1 MKKYLLSI
9 MLLMMSVILLTGCLY
24 PKGELAKNK
33 IPNEEQLEMVQ
44 TAVLQYQEE
53 TDGLLPI
60 KTKEND
66 VDVYEKYLIDFNML
80 KERQLIT
87 EPPGTAYE
95 NGGVYQYGIVTPE
108 DDTRVKI
115 IDLRITEAIRS
126 VNVKLNTYR
135 NKHTYPPY
143 GEEVADGVYTVNY
156 DKLGMKNAPEIIS
169 PYSQSSLQLVMNT
182 DGDLYVDYRSDL
194 QQALEEF
201 DHDFD
206 EGDDIRSIL
215 VDHYP
220 FMPAYSLAYTIKD
233 HEVEFLETN
242 N

>member
-1 MKKYLLSI
+1 MKRNLLTI
-9 MLLMMSVILLTGCLY
+9 MILMITGTFLTGCLY
-24 PKGELAKNK
+24 PKDELAKNK
-33 IPNEEQLEMVQ
+33 IPNEDQLEMVQ
-44 TAVLQYQEE
+44 TAVLQYQED

-66 VDVYEKYLIDFNML
+66 VDIYEKYLIDFNQL
-80 KERQLIT
+80 KERQLLT
-87 EPPGTAYE
+87 EIPGTAYE
-95 NGGVYQYGIVTPE
+95 NGGVYQYGIVTPDE
-108 DDTRVKI
+108 NPRVKL
-115 IDLRITEAIRS
+115 IDLRITEALRS

-143 GEEVADGVYTVNY
+143 GEEVAPGLYTVNY

-182 DGDLYVDYRSDL
+182 DGDLFVDYRIDL
-194 QQALEEF
+194 QQALDEF
-201 DHDFD
+201 NHDFN

-220 FMPAYSLAYTIKD
+220 FMPAYSLPYTIENE
-233 HEVEFLETN
+233 EVAFLKTN
-242 N
+242 I

>member
-1 MKKYLLSI
+1 MKKSMLMLILLI
-9 MLLMMSVILLTGCLY
+9 MTLVTLTGCLY
-24 PKGELAKNK
+24 PNDELAKNK

-44 TAVLQYQEE
+44 TAVIQYMDE

-66 VDVYEKYLIDFNML
+66 VDKYEKYLIDFNML

-87 EPPGTAYE
+87 ESPGTAYE

-108 DDTRVKI
+108 EDPRVKL
-115 IDLRITEAIRS
+115 IDLRTTEAIRS
-126 VNVKLNTYR
+126 VNVKLNIYR

-143 GEEVADGVYTVNY
+143 GEEVAEGLYEVNY
-156 DKLGMKNAPEIIS
+156 EKLGMKNAPEIIS
-169 PYSQSSLQLVMNT
+169 PYSQNPLRLVMNT
-182 DGDLYVDYRSDL
+182 DGDLYVDYSSDL
-194 QQALEEF
+194 QQAIEEYG
-201 DHDFD
+201 D
-206 EGDDIRSIL
+206 EFKNGDDIRSVL

-220 FMPAYSLAYTIKD
+220 FMPAYSLPYTIKD
-233 HEVEFLETN
+233 DEVEFLETN

>member
-1 MKKYLLSI
+1 MKKHLI
-9 MLLMMSVILLTGCLY
+9 TMMLLVVTGTLLTGCLY
-24 PKGELAKNK
+24 PKDELAKNK
-33 IPNEEQLEMVQ
+33 IPNEEQLETVQ

-60 KTKEND
+60 KTKDND
-66 VDVYEKYLIDFNML
+66 VDIYEKYLIDFNLL
-80 KERQLIT
+80 KERQLMT
-87 EPPGTAYE
+87 EAPGTAYE
-95 NGGVYQYGIVTPE
+95 NGGVYQYGIVTPDE
-108 DDTRVKI
+108 DPRVKL

-143 GEEVADGVYTVNY
+143 GEEVADGLYTVNY
-156 DKLGMKNAPEIIS
+156 EKLGMKNAPKIIS
-169 PYSQSSLQLVMNT
+169 PYSQTSLQLVMNT
-182 DGDLYVDYRSDL
+182 EGDLFVDYRSDL

-201 DHDFD
+201 DHNFK

-220 FMPAYSLAYTIKD
+220 FMPAYSLSYTIKD
-233 HEVEFLETN
+233 NEVEFLETKK
-242 N
+242 